1 MALSLVTIF
10 QTYSYLNKMRIT
22 FFSKNSKSLLFFLLN
37 QELNFLK
44 FNFELIFQ
52 SKIQKYSNFKV
63 INSSVEEN

>member
-1 MALSLVTIF
+1 
-10 QTYSYLNKMRIT
+10 MRIT